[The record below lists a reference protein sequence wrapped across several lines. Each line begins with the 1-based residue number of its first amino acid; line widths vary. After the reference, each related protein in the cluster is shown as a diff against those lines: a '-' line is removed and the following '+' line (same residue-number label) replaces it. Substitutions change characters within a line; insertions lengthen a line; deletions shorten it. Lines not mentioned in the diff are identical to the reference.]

1 MVERFLIYGHRGSPK
16 RQPENTMESFEET
29 LRAGADG
36 FETDLRM
43 LSDQTAI
50 LFHDDELEEE
60 DIESL
65 SMRVLRERGVKVS
78 LVHGLGDFAGRTQ
91 MILEVK
97 RSKWEDVLLKEVA
110 EWPNVV
116 VTSFDHSLVPE
127 VRKRRHDIEL
137 GITVF
142 GYLLDL
148 PGYAKRLG
156 VSWVYPS
163 FRYTDA
169 AQVEALHAHGIRV
182 VPWTVNRPRDWER
195 LHAIG
200 CDGVITDYP
209 AEAVAWRDGAA
220 APRIED

>member
-1 MVERFLIYGHRGSPK
+1 MAGRFLIYGHRGSPK

-65 SMRVLRERGVKVS
+65 SMHVLRERGVHVS
-78 LVHGLGDFAGRTQ
+78 LVHDLGQFADRTQ
-91 MILEVK
+91 MVLEVK
-97 RSKWEDVLLKEVA
+97 RSKWEDVLLREVA
-110 EWPNVV
+110 GWPNVI

-127 VRKRRHDIEL
+127 IRRRRHDIEL
-137 GITVF
+137 GITTF
-142 GYLLDL
+142 GYLVDL
-148 PGYAKRLG
+148 PDYAERLG
-156 VSWVYPS
+156 VRWVYPS
-163 FRYTDA
+163 FRYVEEE
-169 AQVEALHAHGIRV
+169 QVAALHERGIRV
-182 VPWTVNRPRDWER
+182 VPWTANRQRDWER
-195 LHAIG
+195 LRAIG

-209 AEAVAWRDGAA
+209 AEAVAWRDGASA
-220 APRIED
+220 E